1 MKERIDYIMLNLSDV
16 SPMLP
21 VSNDEAL
28 TLLTVDDTA
37 EMLMVGKNRVY
48 ELLNQGKIKGMRIGK
63 STWRIPKLSIYK
75 FIKEQSSL

>member
-1 MKERIDYIMLNLSDV
+1 MLNLSDV

-48 ELLNQGKIKGMRIGK
+48 ELLNQSKKKECVSVNQPGAF
-63 STWRIPKLSIYK
+63 PNFQ
-75 FIKEQSSL
+75 FINLQKNNLLCKK